1 MAYNVKFLKGTA
13 AQYNGLASNK
23 DANTFYYVDNKDLYL
38 GSIKLSNAEDLAAAI
53 VRIAANETHI
63 GNVITLTT
71 TEKSNLVGAVNEIK
85 AEIAALTGGET
96 GGITEMIKAVTGD
109 LSTLTTEAKGTLVA
123 AINELD
129 AAIDAN
135 AAAAAVTIDSE
146 TTTTGMLKSYTVKQG
161 GKQIGV
167 IDIPKDMV
175 VKSGEVVVNP
185 EGKTA
190 GTYIVLTLANA
201 TEDKI
206 YVNVGTLVDIYT
218 TKANAAKV
226 QLTINPSTREISADI
241 VAGSIGA
248 ADLAANAVTTDK
260 ITDKNVTKAKLA
272 DDVQASLEKA
282 DSAVQTIAESTVNGS
297 ILVDGKEVA
306 VHGLGTAA
314 YADADDFEAAGS
326 VKSAYDAVEGHIKQ
340 LDNNLKSVA
349 QTLGK
354 KIEDDDKTNLAAA
367 KSYTDTSIQGLD
379 ADVSSAAVEAGKGI
393 KVQVVETDG
402 KVTSV
407 AVSGDYSNTYD
418 AKGAATTAETNAK
431 AYTDTA
437 LTWGTIG
444 Q

>member
-13 AQYNGLASNK
+13 AQYNGLASK
-23 DANTFYYVDNKDLYL
+23 DANTFYYVDDKDLYL

-53 VRIAANETHI
+53 VRIAANETKI
-63 GNVITLTT
+63 GDISKLTT
-71 TEKSNLVGAVNEIK
+71 AKRDSLVNAINEVK
-85 AEIAALTGGET
+85 AEVAALTGGGT
-96 GGITEMIKAVTGD
+96 GGISDMIAAVTGNLTD
-109 LSTLTTEAKGTLVA
+109 LTTDARTNLVA

-218 TKANAAKV
+218 AKANAAKV
-226 QLTINPSTREISADI
+226 QLTINPATREISADI

-248 ADLAANAVTTDK
+248 ADLAANAITTDK

-272 DDVQASLEKA
+272 DDVQASLGKA

-314 YADADDFEAAGS
+314 WADADDFDAAGS
-326 VKSAYDAVEGHIKQ
+326 ATSALNSAKAY
-340 LDNNLKSVA
+340 
-349 QTLGK
+349 
-354 KIEDDDKTNLAAA
+354 TNAE
-367 KSYTDTSIQGLD
+367 IQKLD
-379 ADVSSAAVEAGKGI
+379 ADVTSAAVDTGKGLQ
-393 KVQVVETDG
+393 VQVVEADG
-402 KVTSV
+402 KITSV

-431 AYTDTA
+431 AYIDTA
-437 LTWGTIG
+437 LTWGSIR
-444 Q
+444 

>member
-63 GNVITLTT
+63 GNVLTLSTA
-71 TEKSNLVGAVNEIK
+71 EKSNLVGAVNEIK

-109 LSTLTTEAKGTLVA
+109 LTNLTTEAKSSLVA

-272 DDVQASLEKA
+272 DDVQASLGKA

-314 YADADDFEAAGS
+314 YVDTDDFEAAGTAKQ
-326 VKSAYDAVEGHIKQ
+326 VYDTVEGHLQQ
-340 LDNNLKSVA
+340 LNNNLKDVA
-349 QTLGK
+349 QKLGK

-367 KSYTDTSIQGLD
+367 KAYTDTSIEGLD

-402 KVTSV
+402 KITSV

-444 Q
+444 